1 MTSYV
6 LDTSVALAWYLPEV
20 FSKAARTWQSK
31 LMAGEIS
38 FHVPTLHYWEIANVL
53 RSHVRRGQIDLR
65 LATDIWDV
73 HLDAALQTTD
83 LAIDE
88 VFATALEYDATAYDA
103 VYIALA
109 IQLDLR
115 LLTAERRS
123 TEWVRKLGKRAFS
136 ITG

>member
-6 LDTSVALAWYLPEV
+6 LDTSVAIAWYLPEA
-20 FSKAARTWQSK
+20 FTDAARAWQSK
-31 LMAGEIS
+31 LMSGEVS

-65 LATDIWDV
+65 LATDIWEV

-83 LAIDE
+83 PMVEE
-88 VFATALEYDATAYDA
+88 VFAAAFEYDATAYDA

-115 LLTAERRS
+115 LLTAERPS
-123 TEWVRKLGKRAFS
+123 TEWVRKLGKRALS
-136 ITG
+136 IAV

>member
-6 LDTSVALAWYLPEV
+6 LDTSVAIAWYLPEV
-20 FSKAARTWQSK
+20 FTDAARTWQSK
-31 LMAGEIS
+31 LMNGEVT

-53 RSHVRRGQIDLR
+53 RSHVRRGQINLD
-65 LATDIWDV
+65 LATDIWGV

-83 LAIDE
+83 PEVDE
-88 VFATALEYDATAYDA
+88 VFATAVEHDATAYDA

-115 LLTAERRS
+115 LLTAERAS
-123 TEWVRKLGKRAFS
+123 TAWFKKLGQRVVS
-136 ITG
+136 IAV

>member
-6 LDTSVALAWYLPEV
+6 LDTSVAIAWYLPEA
-20 FSKAARTWQSK
+20 FTDTARAWQSK
-31 LMAGEIS
+31 LMSGEVS

-65 LATDIWDV
+65 LATDIWEV

-83 LAIDE
+83 PMVEE
-88 VFATALEYDATAYDA
+88 VFAAAFEYDATAYDA

-115 LLTAERRS
+115 LLTAERPS
-123 TEWVRKLGKRAFS
+123 TEWVRKLGKRALS
-136 ITG
+136 IAV

>member
-6 LDTSVALAWYLPEV
+6 LDTSVAIAWYLPEV
-20 FSKAARTWQSK
+20 FTEAARTWQSK
-31 LMAGEIS
+31 LISGEIIL
-38 FHVPTLHYWEIANVL
+38 HVPTLHYWEIANVL

-65 LATDIWDV
+65 LATDIWEV

-83 LAIDE
+83 PMVDE
-88 VFATALEYDATAYDA
+88 VLATAFDYDATAYDA

-115 LLTAERRS
+115 LLTAERPS
-123 TEWVRKLGKRAFS
+123 TEWVRKLGKRALS
-136 ITG
+136 VAV